1 MYKHSPHIRLSVDT
15 LTAAQI
21 NLALAMDWGGG
32 GIVFRLV
39 DDVNFIRGAP
49 NSYN

>member
-1 MYKHSPHIRLSVDT
+1 MYKHSPHIPLSVDT

-21 NLALAMDWGGG
+21 NFALAMDWG

-39 DDVNFIRGAP
+39 DDVNLIRGAP
-49 NSYN
+49 NSCN